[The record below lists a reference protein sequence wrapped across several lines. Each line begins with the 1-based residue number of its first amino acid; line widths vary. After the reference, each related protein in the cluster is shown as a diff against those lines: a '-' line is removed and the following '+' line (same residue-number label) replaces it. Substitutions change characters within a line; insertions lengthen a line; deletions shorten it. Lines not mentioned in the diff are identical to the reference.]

1 MSSPREMSCREL
13 ADAVTA
19 FLESELDPV
28 ERHRFDAHLRACQGC
43 RLLVAQS
50 LAVVGTLR
58 GLEDAPKGATG
69 PEKELLVALF
79 HEHGFHRPARRNPGI
94 PLGLNGAL
102 AAPGDHLAYL
112 WESSQ
117 DFGTTVGFVAAGAAR
132 GETCVLLGHEGAN
145 DRIEAAIN
153 RAGLDTATL
162 RREGRLHFA
171 TGLGSADAL
180 LELVGALIDLAVDRG
195 APLVRILGNLGWGRP
210 DWPDEPDLL
219 RFEAR
224 VTDAV
229 RKLPVI
235 VMCAYDVGRL
245 AGGQVLLGGLEC
257 HPLIYRRGVL
267 RSNELYVPAE
277 QFLGTLPPASPIDPS
292 RAARTESPLGGNG

>member
-1 MSSPREMSCREL
+1 MSCREL
-13 ADAVTA
+13 ADAVPA
-19 FLESELDPV
+19 YLESELDPV
-28 ERHRFDAHLRACQGC
+28 ERDRFDAHLRACQGC

-50 LAVVGTLR
+50 QAVVGALR
-58 GLEDAPKGATG
+58 GMEDAPKGASG
-69 PEKELLVALF
+69 PEKESLVALF
-79 HEHGFHRPARRNPGI
+79 HEHGFHRPARNPGI

-117 DFGTTVGFVAAGAAR
+117 DFGTTVGFVAAGAAQ
-132 GETCVLLGHEGAN
+132 GETCVLLGHEDAN
-145 DRIEAAIN
+145 DRIEAATN

-245 AGGQVLLGGLEC
+245 AGGPVLLGGLEC

-277 QFLGTLPPASPIDPS
+277 QFLGTLPPASPIDF
-292 RAARTESPLGGNG
+292 RLGGNG